1 MNLIYTTENSQFSPI
16 SHGSTYLYEKFDRIQ
31 SFLRSQ
37 LKPEELNRLAQPVV
51 NGDNVEWYGMNEQ
64 KMQLLGSFPEAFQQQ
79 IEQEYLSFIHKI
91 KNITSSLIN
100 NNDPEKK
107 AWGNLMKDTF
117 NIDNNMLIS
126 DGSNWAI
133 IWGWEFRNQLR
144 FGQSNF
150 ESDLPP
156 TINDPST
163 DEPAEP
169 IANRAVE
176 NAPSNTASNV
186 TTPIVP
192 PIIPPIER
200 EAPVHLET
208 ASGNLDEHPIDERIE
223 KSRLSF
229 WQYIKRFF
237 RWLAYRFWGLM
248 LLIVYTL
255 LIIFLTKQCTKKP
268 DCSEFQKVERELKYL
283 EGRIKERCSE
293 NVELNTENQ

>member
-16 SHGSTYLYEKFDRIQ
+16 SHGSSYLYEKFDRIQ

-64 KMQLLGSFPEAFQQQ
+64 KMQLLGSFPEAFQRQ
-79 IEQEYLSFIHKI
+79 IEQDYLAFIQKI

-107 AWGNLMKDTF
+107 AWGNLIKDTF

-144 FGQSNF
+144 FGYSSF
-150 ESDLPP
+150 ESDQ
-156 TINDPST
+156 IKPSET
-163 DEPAEP
+163 PKDEPKDEPQQINQPTEP
-169 IANRAVE
+169 IE
-176 NAPSNTASNV
+176 NNK
-186 TTPIVP
+186 
-192 PIIPPIER
+192 PIEALPLEKPKNDNNPVQDSIVVDD
-200 EAPVHLET
+200 EAFPED
-208 ASGNLDEHPIDERIE
+208 DENPAAER
-223 KSRLSF
+223 SRLSF

-248 LLIVYTL
+248 LLIIYTL

-268 DCSEFQKVERELKYL
+268 DCSEFQKVERELKFL

-293 NVELNTENQ
+293 NVELNSENQ

>member
-1 MNLIYTTENSQFSPI
+1 MNLIYTTENSQYSPI
-16 SHGSTYLYEKFDRIQ
+16 SHGSSYLYEKFDRIQ

-51 NGDNVEWYGMNEQ
+51 NGNNVEWYGMTEQ
-64 KMQLLGSFPEAFQQQ
+64 KMQLLGSFPEPLQRQT
-79 IEQEYLSFIHKI
+79 ELEYLTFIQKI

-107 AWGNLMKDTF
+107 AWGNLIKDTF

-133 IWGWEFRNQLR
+133 IWGWEFRNQLQ
-144 FGQSNF
+144 FGNSSF
-150 ESDLPP
+150 ESDQ
-156 TINDPST
+156 IKPSET
-163 DEPAEP
+163 P
-169 IANRAVE
+169 AVE
-176 NAPSNTASNV
+176 QKLEPQQNNQPTV
-186 TTPIVP
+186 
-192 PIIPPIER
+192 PIENNKPIEPLPLEKPR
-200 EAPVHLET
+200 VDNKQVDESILIDDEAFPEEDENPT
-208 ASGNLDEHPIDERIE
+208 AER
-223 KSRLSF
+223 SRLSF

-248 LLIVYTL
+248 LLIIYTL

-268 DCSEFQKVERELKYL
+268 DCSEFQKVERELKFL

-293 NVELNTENQ
+293 NVELNSENQ

>member
-16 SHGSTYLYEKFDRIQ
+16 SHGSSYLYEKFDRIH

-51 NGDNVEWYGMNEQ
+51 NGNNVEWYGMNEQ
-64 KMQLLGSFPEAFQQQ
+64 KMQLLDSFPEPLQRQT
-79 IEQEYLSFIHKI
+79 EQEYLTFIQKI

-107 AWGNLMKDTF
+107 AWGNLIKDTF

-133 IWGWEFRNQLR
+133 IWGWEFRNQLQ
-144 FGQSNF
+144 FGNSSF
-150 ESDLPP
+150 ESDQ
-156 TINDPST
+156 IKPSET
-163 DEPAEP
+163 P
-169 IANRAVE
+169 AVE
-176 NAPSNTASNV
+176 QKLEPQQNYQPTETIENNK
-186 TTPIVP
+186 
-192 PIIPPIER
+192 PIE
-200 EAPVHLET
+200 PLPLEKPKVD
-208 ASGNLDEHPIDERIE
+208 NKQIDENILIDDEAFPE
-223 KSRLSF
+223 KDGNPTSERSRLSF

-248 LLIVYTL
+248 LLIIYTL

-268 DCSEFQKVERELKYL
+268 DCSEFQKVERELKFL

-293 NVELNTENQ
+293 NVELNSENQ

>member
-1 MNLIYTTENSQFSPI
+1 MNLIYTTENSQYSPI
-16 SHGSTYLYEKFDRIQ
+16 SHGSSYLYEKFDRIQ

-51 NGDNVEWYGMNEQ
+51 NGNNVEWYGMTEQ
-64 KMQLLGSFPEAFQQQ
+64 KMQLLGSFPEPLQRQT
-79 IEQEYLSFIHKI
+79 EQEYLAFIQKI

-107 AWGNLMKDTF
+107 AWGNLIKDTF

-133 IWGWEFRNQLR
+133 IWGWEFRNQLQ
-144 FGQSNF
+144 FGNSSF
-150 ESDLPP
+150 ESDQIKPSETPAVEQKLEPQQNNQP
-156 TINDPST
+156 T
-163 DEPAEP
+163 EP
-169 IANRAVE
+169 IE
-176 NAPSNTASNV
+176 NNK
-186 TTPIVP
+186 
-192 PIIPPIER
+192 PIEPLPLEKPR
-200 EAPVHLET
+200 VDNKQVDESILIDDEAFPEEDENPT
-208 ASGNLDEHPIDERIE
+208 AER
-223 KSRLSF
+223 SRLSF

-248 LLIVYTL
+248 LLIIYTL

-268 DCSEFQKVERELKYL
+268 DCSEFQKVERELKFL

-293 NVELNTENQ
+293 NVELNSENQ

>member
-1 MNLIYTTENSQFSPI
+1 MNLIYTTENSQYSPI
-16 SHGSTYLYEKFDRIQ
+16 SHGSSYLYEKFDRIQ

-51 NGDNVEWYGMNEQ
+51 NGNNVEWYGMTEQ
-64 KMQLLGSFPEAFQQQ
+64 KMQLLGSFPVPLQRQT
-79 IEQEYLSFIHKI
+79 EQEYLTFIQKI

-107 AWGNLMKDTF
+107 AWGNLIKDTF

-133 IWGWEFRNQLR
+133 IWGWEFRNQLQ
-144 FGQSNF
+144 FGNSSF
-150 ESDLPP
+150 ESDQ
-156 TINDPST
+156 IKPSET
-163 DEPAEP
+163 PKDEQKIEPQQNTQPIEP
-169 IANRAVE
+169 IE
-176 NAPSNTASNV
+176 NNK
-186 TTPIVP
+186 
-192 PIIPPIER
+192 PIEPLPLEKPR
-200 EAPVHLET
+200 VDNKQVDESILIDDEAFPEK
-208 ASGNLDEHPIDERIE
+208 DENPAAER
-223 KSRLSF
+223 SRLSF

-248 LLIVYTL
+248 LLIIYTL

-268 DCSEFQKVERELKYL
+268 DCSEFQKVERELKFL

-293 NVELNTENQ
+293 NVELNSENQ